1 MKRFNNRKILESKNK
16 VVIKQVIN
24 FPSKA
29 EMKKLVKAAVD
40 DRTKQMINE
49 AKKRFYDLEKDFAR
63 EKRSLEEAARFV
75 VQWKEETRI
84 FLFRAL
90 SSAESEISTYRKKQS
105 MHEKNAERSKK
116 QARVLEDDLKKERDV
131 LESVRKSAEVQRKE
145 CKKISDE
152 VRETEGLFFSFFK
165 QAYSKY

>member
-1 MKRFNNRKILESKNK
+1 MSCFFQLLLAENALAIMKRFNNRKILESKNK

-75 VQWKEETRI
+75 VQ
-84 FLFRAL
+84 
-90 SSAESEISTYRKKQS
+90 
-105 MHEKNAERSKK
+105 
-116 QARVLEDDLKKERDV
+116 
-131 LESVRKSAEVQRKE
+131 
-145 CKKISDE
+145 
-152 VRETEGLFFSFFK
+152 
-165 QAYSKY
+165 